1 MKMKNLKINIKCQKI
16 LASGNFLKNSIDT
29 NNTLCYNM
37 KHRHEQQTL
46 KDYEKCIYNSGK

>member
-1 MKMKNLKINIKCQKI
+1 MPEDF
-16 LASGNFLKNSIDT
+16 ASGNFLKNSIDT
-29 NNTLCYNM
+29 NDTLCYNM

>member
-1 MKMKNLKINIKCQKI
+1 MFDKMPEDF
-16 LASGNFLKNSIDT
+16 ASGNFLKNSIDT
-29 NNTLCYNM
+29 NDTLCYNM